1 MFDLKADSLELA
13 AEVWTDVDTID
24 VIINDTFWNPPLPA
38 MIQCLCQA
46 KTWYLLF
53 MFYVKRHDEK
63 TLCVDASL
71 RNDNQYVC
79 S

>member
-1 MFDLKADSLELA
+1 MINLGADSLDLV
-13 AEVWTDVDTID
+13 AEVWADVDTID
-24 VIINDTFWNPPLPA
+24 VIINDTFWNSPLPA

-46 KTWYLLF
+46 KTWYLFL
-53 MFYVKRHDEK
+53 MFYVKQVDEK